1 MVAQFRLAAPTNAQ
15 KQPTVSFG
23 HSTVI
28 ITIIIIKFTK
38 SHNIT

>member
-15 KQPTVSFG
+15 KQQTLSFG

-28 ITIIIIKFTK
+28 ITIIKFTE
-38 SHNIT
+38 TEMTYM